1 MRDVIIKNLRVRGML
16 QLLLPQALAA
26 RGSKPKVNASI
37 CAWTPSHYA
46 IDFCSAFEEALR
58 SGLMHNDSLVVDV
71 GAAYGWE
78 AQIARHYGFP
88 VLSFDCRTDEVARL
102 RNRFSSDGFHQIEH
116 GCLSNGTMTAV
127 LHRAWH
133 SSSLEASMVDERTHS
148 REHRLQRRE
157 MNKTETVQTFALD
170 EFWSSH
176 TFKGASLWPPVAFLK
191 VDTRK
196 RLESME
202 PAYAANPLMP
212 LPPPTL
218 LLLLPPPRQL
228 LPLLLLI
235 ACLSYLLRS
244 EGHDEAVLRGAEA
257 TIRRDHP
264 FILYEDEFIAKEQ
277 RGGVLLHTMLHE
289 TSAGNRTYEC
299 LPWERNTFCM
309 PMIQKK
315 WPGRSL
321 TKVDTSE
328 VDTPASIGWVPHRRG
343 LPRHAPRQAPS

>member
-1 MRDVIIKNLRVRGML
+1 
-16 QLLLPQALAA
+16 
-26 RGSKPKVNASI
+26 
-37 CAWTPSHYA
+37 
-46 IDFCSAFEEALR
+46 
-58 SGLMHNDSLVVDV
+58 VDV

-102 RNRFSSDGFHQIEH
+102 RKRFSSDGFHQIEH

-218 LLLLPPPRQL
+218 LLLLATSTAATAAAAASDS
-228 LPLLLLI
+228 LPLVP
-235 ACLSYLLRS
+235 A
-244 EGHDEAVLRGAEA
+244 ALRGA
-257 TIRRDHP
+257 R
-264 FILYEDEFIAKEQ
+264 
-277 RGGVLLHTMLHE
+277 
-289 TSAGNRTYEC
+289 
-299 LPWERNTFCM
+299 
-309 PMIQKK
+309 
-315 WPGRSL
+315 
-321 TKVDTSE
+321 
-328 VDTPASIGWVPHRRG
+328 
-343 LPRHAPRQAPS
+343 

>member
-1 MRDVIIKNLRVRGML
+1 VRGML
-16 QLLLPQALAA
+16 QLMLPQALAA

-191 VDTRK
+191 VDT
-196 RLESME
+196 
-202 PAYAANPLMP
+202 
-212 LPPPTL
+212 
-218 LLLLPPPRQL
+218 Q
-228 LPLLLLI
+228 
-235 ACLSYLLRS
+235 
-244 EGHDEAVLRGAEA
+244 GHDEAVLRGAEA